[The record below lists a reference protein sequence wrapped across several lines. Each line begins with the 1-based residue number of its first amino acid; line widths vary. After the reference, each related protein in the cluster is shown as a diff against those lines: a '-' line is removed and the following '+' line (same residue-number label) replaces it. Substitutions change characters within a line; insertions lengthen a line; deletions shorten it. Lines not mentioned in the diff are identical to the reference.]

1 MVAKN
6 SPSPRV
12 WKLRGK
18 IHETSKDSLTSSKL
32 VINYPAKNI
41 KSDFSR
47 NQIEDAILLA
57 YTNASK
63 EQISAHTGQIFT
75 AMNNVKPKDLII
87 VPTHKGKFFTIGIVE
102 KLPQISLEG
111 DICFRFTIVRQD
123 IPASMFDQDLRYSF
137 MAIMKICEV
146 KRNNAAERIT
156 SIANGTAD
164 PGFL

>member
-6 SPSPRV
+6 SRSPRV

-32 VINYPAKNI
+32 VINYPVKTI
-41 KSDFSR
+41 RSDFSR

-63 EQISAHTGQIFT
+63 KQISAHTGQIFT
-75 AMNNVKPKDLII
+75 AINNVKPKDLVI
-87 VPTHKGKFFTIGIVE
+87 VPTQKGKFFTIGIVE
-102 KLPQISLEG
+102 KFPQISLEG
-111 DICFRFTIVRQD
+111 DICFHFTIARKD
-123 IPASMFDQDLRYSF
+123 IPISIFDQDLRYSF

-146 KRNNAAERIT
+146 KRNNASERIM
-156 SIANGTAD
+156 SIANGTDD